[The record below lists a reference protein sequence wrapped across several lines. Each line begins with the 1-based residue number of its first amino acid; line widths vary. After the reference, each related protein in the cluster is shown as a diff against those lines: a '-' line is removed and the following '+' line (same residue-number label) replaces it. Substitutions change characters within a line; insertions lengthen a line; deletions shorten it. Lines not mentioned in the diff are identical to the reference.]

1 MALII
6 KLVPD
11 IVKIDQ
17 HTKNE
22 VSMSRY
28 LKVAAQIV
36 RQTHRQNKN
45 ITLPHKQMVHL
56 SDFYG
61 QQRTKSDII
70 SNKVFILIRK
80 Q

>member
-1 MALII
+1 M
-6 KLVPD
+6 
-11 IVKIDQ
+11 DQ

-28 LKVAAQIV
+28 LKVTAQIV
-36 RQTHRQNKN
+36 RQTHRQYKN
-45 ITLPHKQMVHL
+45 ITLPHEQMAHL
-56 SDFYG
+56 TDFYG
-61 QQRTKSDII
+61 QQRTKSDTI